1 MDFWMNSLV
10 AENTEFCLQILL
22 TKSDVLSSQNVFA
35 SGLNAH
41 DTIKVVVF
49 WNLASLQ
56 WVCEMIYYQN
66 VFHYSSILRLSLISI
81 F

>member
-1 MDFWMNSLV
+1 MNSLV

-49 WNLASLQ
+49 
-56 WVCEMIYYQN
+56 
-66 VFHYSSILRLSLISI
+66 
-81 F
+81 